1 MAINWQKVRE
11 ALPKTTAQ
19 LLTEIQQAYESGG
32 DEPARA
38 VDKALLEKTAR
49 LKTRF
54 ETIKKEGTK

>member
-11 ALPKTTAQ
+11 ALPKTITP
-19 LLTEIQQAYESGG
+19 LLGEIQQAYDSGG
-32 DEPARA
+32 DDPARS
-38 VDKALLEKTAR
+38 VDKALRGKISG

>member
-32 DEPARA
+32 DDPARA
-38 VDKALLEKTAR
+38 VDKALRGKISG
-49 LKTRF
+49 LKTRY